1 MKKLSIFLVLLLTL
15 SMLAV
20 SVLAAQTA
28 TMTVTVSDS
37 SVTRGDTFTV
47 IVNISSVD
55 NCEAAG
61 FMFDYDAS
69 VFEYID
75 GRALISDATGAGIT
89 TVNNILAGWFAKEGG
104 MAIQGDLFEVTL
116 KVKDNAAFGEYTISG
131 IGSINSGAI
140 DCATNAATIT
150 VCNHTYICTD
160 NGDGTHTTACA
171 CGDISVENEAHIFVD
186 GTCACGATEVLTDA
200 NLKFYYTNDSGA
212 DLMLGDE
219 IKGSFMANVK
229 NLTYDS
235 YFVEFKMGD
244 TITNVEVCKTY
255 GNYRYFY
262 YTVFASHMTE
272 EVTVTI
278 CGVKGDD
285 IYRGETRTWCVR
297 DSIMAKLDSWYK
309 DYTTDAKKAAAC
321 DLLANMLNYGTE
333 AQKEFNSANTN
344 YPTDGLAPEYLAL
357 IKTTTPEMGT
367 APSNETGATA
377 DLYSMGLMLKEK
389 IDLYAI
395 FKITKGNFSQLSD
408 YTAVVE
414 LVGADG
420 TTSTFDIASDKL
432 EVSGTSTRYITVRF
446 DKIKSNQM
454 RDTLKI
460 TLYKNGEAASATI
473 VRTPDM
479 IVNSK
484 LSAYP
489 TLVPAI
495 MNYSDCA
502 EIYFAM

>member
-15 SMLAV
+15 SLLAV

-140 DCATNAATIT
+140 NCATNAATIT

-171 CGDISVENEAHIFVD
+171 CGDISVENEAHTFVD

-200 NLKFYYTNDSGA
+200 NLKFYSDKG
-212 DLMLGDE
+212 DLILGDE
-219 IKGSFMANVK
+219 IKGSFVMSAK
-229 NLTYDS
+229 NRIYDD
-235 YFVEFKMGD
+235 YYVEFKMGD
-244 TITNVEVCKTY
+244 SVTNVPVSMTS
-255 GNYRYFY
+255 GNYRYFF
-262 YTVFASHMTE
+262 YTVFATHMTE
-272 EVTVTI
+272 TVEVTLY
-278 CGVKGDD
+278 GVKDSVV
-285 IYRGETRTWCVR
+285 YRGQSLTWTVR
-297 DSIMAKLDSWYK
+297 DSIIAKLDSWIGSYA
-309 DYTTDAKKAAAC
+309 TDAKKAAAC
-321 DLLANMLNYGTE
+321 DLLANMLQYGTE
-333 AQKEFNSANTN
+333 AQKELNKENTN
-344 YPTDGLAPEYLAL
+344 YPTDNIDSRYLAL
-357 IKTTTPEMGT
+357 IKTTTPAMGEKPT
-367 APSNETGATA
+367 DDESGKQATVYR
-377 DLYSMGLMLKEK
+377 LGMMLQEK
-389 IDLYAI
+389 IKLYAM
-395 FKITKGNFSQLSD
+395 FKVSNAGSTQNAD
-408 YTAVVE
+408 YSAVIE
-414 LVGADG
+414 LTHKDG
-420 TTSTFDIASDKL
+420 TTSTYEYTADELTF
-432 EVSGTSTRYITVRF
+432 SGTKTKYVSVYF
-446 DKIKSNQM
+446 DKINSNEM
-454 RDTLKI
+454 RCSMKFK
-460 TLYKNGEAASATI
+460 LYLNGEQISATI
-473 VRTPDM
+473 VRSADM
-479 IVNSK
+479 MAND
-484 LSAYP
+484 LLTTYP
-489 TLVPAI
+489 TLIPAI